1 MVFDVHDRAFD
12 FFKGTCR
19 RGFYDNMTTAVETAF
34 IGKERLSV
42 EKDAPSGAERCVT
55 RYSAIIVTHAR
66 PP

>member
-1 MVFDVHDRAFD
+1 MVFDVHDRAFA

-19 RGFYDNMTTAVETAF
+19 RGFYDNMETAF
-34 IGKERLSV
+34 IGKDRLSV

-55 RYSAIIVTHAR
+55 CYSAIIVTHAR